1 MQQVKLNRVV
11 VTGMG
16 AVTPIGN
23 TVKEYEVGLFS
34 GRNGIGPITLFDT
47 SEHSVKLAAEV
58 RDLDFD
64 AFVEP
69 RMQKRMDR
77 YTLLA
82 MVAAGE
88 ALEHSNLLGNG
99 EPDRD
104 RIGVIIGSGIGGI
117 GTFEEQYVRMQKRG
131 PRHVSPL
138 FVPMMI
144 SDIAAGYVSIEYGL
158 KGPNFS
164 IVSACATA
172 SHSIGEAYR
181 NIQVGSA
188 DAMVAG
194 GAEAPVTPASVAG
207 FTSMRAMTKNP
218 DPETA
223 CRPFDAERD
232 GFVMGEG
239 SGILV
244 LEALEYA
251 QERGANILG
260 ELVGYGATGD
270 AYHIT
275 APAEGG
281 EGAVRAMNLAIKGA
295 GIEPQDVGYVN
306 AHGTSTAFNDKNETA
321 AIKTV
326 FGNHAYDG
334 LIVSSTKSMTGH
346 LMGASGG
353 VEAIA
358 SLLALKRQ
366 EIPPTIH
373 YQASDPECDL
383 NYSPNSSTSHSFDY
397 ALSNTFGFGGHNA
410 VLTLKRFTD

>member
-1 MQQVKLNRVV
+1 MQQLTLNRVV

-23 TVKEYEVGLFS
+23 TVKEFEEGLYS

-69 RMQKRMDR
+69 RTQKRMDR
-77 YTLLA
+77 FTLLA
-82 MVAAGE
+82 MVAAAE
-88 ALEHSNLLGNG
+88 ALEHSNLLSNGN
-99 EPDRD
+99 PDRD
-104 RIGVIIGSGIGGI
+104 RIGVIVGSGIGGI

-144 SDIAAGYVSIEYGL
+144 SDIATGYVSIEYGL

-172 SHSIGEAYR
+172 SNSIGEAYR

-207 FTSMRAMTKNP
+207 FTSMRAMTRNP

-223 CRPFDAERD
+223 CRPFDAGRD
-232 GFVMGEG
+232 GFIMGEG

-244 LEALEYA
+244 LESLEYA
-251 QERGANILG
+251 QDRGANILG

-281 EGAVRAMNLAIKGA
+281 EGAVRAMRLAIKGA
-295 GIEPQDVGYVN
+295 GIEPKDVGYIN
-306 AHGTSTAFNDKNETA
+306 AHGTSTLFNDKNETT

-326 FGNHAYDG
+326 FGEHAHNG

-373 YQASDPECDL
+373 YRESDPECDL
-383 NYSPNSSTSHSFDY
+383 NYSPNEPTLHTFDY
-397 ALSNTFGFGGHNA
+397 AVSNTFGFGGHNA
-410 VLTLKRFTD
+410 VLTLKRFTE

>member
-1 MQQVKLNRVV
+1 MQQISLKRVV

-23 TVKEYEVGLFS
+23 NVKEYEEGLFS
-34 GRNGIGPITLFDT
+34 GRNGIGPITQFDT
-47 SEHSVKLAAEV
+47 ENHSVKLAAEV
-58 RDLDFD
+58 RDLNFD
-64 AFVEP
+64 DFVEP
-69 RMQKRMDR
+69 RAQKRMDR
-77 YTLLA
+77 YTVLA
-82 MVAAGE
+82 MIASAE
-88 ALEHSNLLGNG
+88 ALEHSKLLSNG
-99 EPDRD
+99 DPDRD

-144 SDIAAGYVSIEYGL
+144 SDIATGYVSIEHGL

-172 SHSIGEAYR
+172 SNSIGEAYR

-207 FTSMRAMTKNP
+207 FTSMKAMTRNP

-223 CRPFDAERD
+223 CRPFDAQRD
-232 GFVMGEG
+232 GFIMGEG

-244 LEALEYA
+244 LESLEFA
-251 QERGANILG
+251 QARGAHILG

-281 EGAVRAMNLAIKGA
+281 EGAVRAMKLAISGA
-295 GIEPQDVGYVN
+295 GIEPQDVGYIN
-306 AHGTSTAFNDKNETA
+306 AHGTSTHFNDKNEST

-326 FGNHAYDG
+326 FGDYAFDG

-358 SLLALKRQ
+358 SILALNRQ
-366 EIPPTIH
+366 EVPPTIH
-373 YQASDPECDL
+373 YQETDPECDL
-383 NYSPNSSTSHSFDY
+383 NYSPNESTLHSFDY
-397 ALSNTFGFGGHNA
+397 AVSNTFGFGGHNA